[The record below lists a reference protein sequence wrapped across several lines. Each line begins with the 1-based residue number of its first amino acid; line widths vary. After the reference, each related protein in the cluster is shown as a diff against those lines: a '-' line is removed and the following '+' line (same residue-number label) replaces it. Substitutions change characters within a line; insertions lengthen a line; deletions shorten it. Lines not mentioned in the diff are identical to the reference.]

1 MTATAAAQQ
10 ELVLQCSFCGKTQE
24 QVAQLIAGPGPA
36 ICDEC
41 VHLCNEVLA
50 GRRPEGIRSF
60 DDQSDEELI
69 ATMVRISSLRQHVDR
84 AVGRVARLLRTRG
97 VTWTAIGG
105 ALGITRQS
113 AWERFSGED

>member
-1 MTATAAAQQ
+1 MTMTAMSTAEPA
-10 ELVLQCSFCGKTQE
+10 LICSFCGKGEE

-41 VHLCNEVLA
+41 VGLCNDVLA
-50 GRRPEGIRSF
+50 GRRPQGVRSWA
-60 DDQSDEELI
+60 DQSDEELI
-69 ATMVRISSLRQHVDR
+69 QAMVRIASLRHHVDR

-97 VTWTAIGG
+97 VTWTAIGA